1 MEYFKEGMRGEEVR
15 AVIEK
20 NFNEL
25 SSRSANSILELS
37 TKKKM
42 SLPTNRLFDGL
53 IVYDTTLKEWQEY
66 TNGKW
71 GRTHFNQSFT
81 LEFSEE
87 DWDESGR
94 IRINFEEH
102 LIEDPTAYGY
112 IYKNNS
118 FWDIINIEY
127 SIIRPYGHIWI
138 YSDLPFK
145 GKVVIK

>member
-1 MEYFKEGMRGEEVR
+1 MEYFKDGMRGEEVR

-37 TKKKM
+37 TEKKM
-42 SLPTNRLFDGL
+42 SLPSNRLFDGL

-66 TNGKW
+66 VEGEWCKLN
-71 GRTHFNQSFT
+71 FNQSYT
-81 LEFSEE
+81 HEFSEE

-94 IRINFEEH
+94 IKIYFEEH
-102 LIEDPTAYGY
+102 LIKEPTVYGY
-112 IYKNNS
+112 IWKS
-118 FWDIINIEY
+118 RFWDSIDIEY
-127 SIIRPYGHIWI
+127 SITKPYGDVWI